1 MNKERGSV
9 VIIVSFCIVLFITI
23 LAFIVNVGYL
33 SATKNIY
40 ENAAEA
46 AAMAGALRLCDGDAI
61 EVAKQIAEEN
71 GAPQGSVTVTLGFY
85 DEENEQFYSE
95 DSSDYPE
102 NEYNNAVMVSV
113 SSDVSTILGTFLGK
127 EKTKVLARAVAY
139 AESCGFLALGENSE
153 IRIGPGYS
161 LGDQPLLKNGA
172 IYSNGDIKLARGAT
186 CYSPVWHTSHTYYP
200 PAFENAELYAHKQV
214 LECYTTC
221 SSGSIAKVQWDSC
234 SESGRDNASSGATK
248 FSGVRPCDD
257 AFIDSLI
264 QSLKDS
270 PNVNVKIYKPDDAG
284 TDNIFFRAGSYGS
297 NTCYYFDL
305 CAEKGARQDR
315 VVYIFDAEDDGH
327 SMVWLKEAYPRHGK
341 YIENVTFITKLPVR
355 LDYDGEH
362 HVGAEG
368 DKQFILITSKDLEI
382 AGFNLFLEGAVFRIG
397 GSFTMCASSHLPTL
411 WGGAPVPQKAR
422 IIADGN
428 IYLWRGQTYAAGTWT
443 GTIDFKFGP
452 PCPVLKVHLGKL

>member
-1 MNKERGSV
+1 MNKEKGSV

-46 AAMAGALRLCDGDAI
+46 AAMAGVARLCDGDAI

-85 DEENEQFYSE
+85 DEENEQFYTEGSI
-95 DSSDYPE
+95 PE
-102 NEYNNAVMVSV
+102 GEYKNAVMVSI
-113 SSDVSTILGTFLGK
+113 SSDVPTILGTFLGK
-127 EKTKVLARAVAY
+127 EKTKVLAKAVAY

-153 IRIGPGYS
+153 IRIGPSGS
-161 LGDQPLLKNGA
+161 SIDQPLLKNGV
-172 IYSNGDIKLARGAT
+172 IYSNGDIKLAKGVT
-186 CYSPVWHTSHTYYP
+186 CSSWWGSHTYYP
-200 PAFENAELYAHKQV
+200 PAFENAKLYAYNQV
-214 LECYTTC
+214 LECDTIC
-221 SSGSIAKVQWDSC
+221 SGSNAVVQWDSC
-234 SESGRDNASSGATK
+234 SESGRDNAFSGAPR

-264 QSLKDS
+264 QSLKNS

-284 TDNIFFRAGSYGS
+284 SDNIFFGTDSSWGKT
-297 NTCYYFDL
+297 NYYFDL
-305 CAEKGARQDR
+305 CTEKGAREDR
-315 VVYIFDAEDDGH
+315 VIYIFDAEDDGQ
-327 SMVWLKEAYPRHGK
+327 SRVWLKQASPSHGN
-341 YIENVTFITKLPVR
+341 YIENVTFITKLPVW
-355 LDYDGEH
+355 LDYDIEH

-382 AGFNLFLEGAVFRIG
+382 AGHNLFLEGAVFRIG
-397 GSFTMCASSHLPTL
+397 GNFTMRYASHLPTL
-411 WGGAPVPQKAR
+411 WGGPPVPVPQKAR

-428 IYLWRGQTYAAGTWT
+428 IYLWRGQTYAGGTWT
-443 GTIDFKFGP
+443 GIIDFKFGP
-452 PCPVLKVHLGKL
+452 PCPVLKIHLGKL